1 MPKGR
6 PGKNGKGKA
15 APSQPPAVTRKRKA
29 EEAQG
34 SQDDDNNVVIEDHE
48 DDTGEDG
55 EVTIRKWR
63 SPGESSCWD
72 DTPPLSLSTP
82 DQLAVVV
89 PLGTKQKI
97 WAGGFVNLANFL
109 PRIDD
114 EGQCKLQV
122 IDGDLV
128 KKTTIRRITNA
139 NDWTSCFV
147 RYMGIYCDRNPA
159 KIAAVCRYVD
169 TVRLA
174 AEKFGGLGWR
184 AYDEQFRLL
193 VAENPD
199 KDWAHIDNHLWL
211 LCMTQTAES
220 VRRGPTNAY
229 ANESQKQMNGGFP
242 RQQKKAT
249 PTNQSP
255 GGSNRPNSDTGK
267 QPRGGGS
274 YTGRFCKYFNYGK
287 CSNQVCNYPHVC
299 RKCGGDHTVS
309 QCKKQN

>member
-1 MPKGR
+1 MPKA
-6 PGKNGKGKA
+6 KNGKGKG
-15 APSQPPAVTRKRKA
+15 APSLTPAVTRKRKA
-29 EEAQG
+29 DEANGEQANGDVDVDQDVDAHEENG
-34 SQDDDNNVVIEDHE
+34 
-48 DDTGEDG
+48 GEDG
-55 EVTIRKWR
+55 EVTIQRWR
-63 SPGESSCWD
+63 SPGESDWD
-72 DTPPLSLSTP
+72 DTPPMSLSTP

-109 PRIDD
+109 PRLDD
-114 EGQCKLQV
+114 EGQVKLQV

-128 KKTTIRRITNA
+128 KKTTVRRITNA
-139 NDWTSCFV
+139 NDWSSCFV

-159 KIAAVCRYVD
+159 KIAAVCRYFD

-193 VAENPD
+193 VAENPE

-220 VRRGPTNAY
+220 VRRGPTNPY
-229 ANESQKQMNGGFP
+229 ATEAQKQINGGFP
-242 RQQKKAT
+242 KQQKKGT

-255 GGSNRPNSDTGK
+255 GGSSRTNTDSGK
-267 QPRGGGS
+267 QPRGGGGPTLEGS
-274 YTGRFCKYFNYGK
+274 ANTLT
-287 CSNQVCNYPHVC
+287 
-299 RKCGGDHTVS
+299 TVNVPTRS
-309 QCKKQN
+309 ATTPMCVGNVV